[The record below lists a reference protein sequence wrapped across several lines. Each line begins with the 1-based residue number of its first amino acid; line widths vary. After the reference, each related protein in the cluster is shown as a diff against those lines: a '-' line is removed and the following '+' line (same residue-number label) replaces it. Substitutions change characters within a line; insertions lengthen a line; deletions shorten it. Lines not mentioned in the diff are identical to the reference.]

1 MHEILYF
8 FFSDIRY
15 MYLSVYI
22 MCLVLPNAIFRHG
35 ECSWQSH
42 SSNSDTK
49 SCRKFKYNIFCAVKD
64 IWIKLIKGNSEVQ
77 SEILIVL
84 YSQIV

>member
-1 MHEILYF
+1 
-8 FFSDIRY
+8 

-49 SCRKFKYNIFCAVKD
+49 SCSKFKYNIFCAVKD
-64 IWIKLIKGNSEVQ
+64 IWIKLIKGSSEVQ
-77 SEILIVL
+77 IEISIVL

>member
-1 MHEILYF
+1 MKYSISSFLTLGTCIY
-8 FFSDIRY
+8 RY
-15 MYLSVYI
+15 I
-22 MCLVLPNAIFRHG
+22 FMCLVLPNAIFRHG
-35 ECSWQSH
+35 ERSWQSH

-77 SEILIVL
+77 SEISIVL
-84 YSQIV
+84 HSQIV